1 MAHPDAETPSAEP
14 DEVKRK
20 FKEALERKQRQ
31 QHHASAESAE
41 HDGSDKSHGA
51 TEPTVGRTFRRK
63 SI

>member
-1 MAHPDAETPSAEP
+1 MPDPAAEP
-14 DEVKRK
+14 SSTEADEVKRK
-20 FKEALERKQRQ
+20 FKEALDRKKHQQ
-31 QHHASAESAE
+31 QHASVEAAE